1 MMTMR
6 NALLATCTALSLML
20 LTATTAAESL
30 SQWTPRPADWK
41 GAGVTDDS
49 ARAAF
54 RIDGKQQT
62 AALTQMC
69 RVVLN
74 LNELVYPD

>member
-1 MMTMR
+1 MR
-6 NALLATCTALSLML
+6 NALFASCTALSLML
-20 LTATTAAESL
+20 LTATNAAEAL

-41 GAGVTDDS
+41 GAVVTDDS

-54 RIDGKQQT
+54 RIDAKQQT

-74 LNELVYPD
+74 LNEFVYPD

>member
-1 MMTMR
+1 MTMR
-6 NALLATCTALSLML
+6 NALFASCTALSLIL
-20 LTATTAAESL
+20 LTATNA
-30 SQWTPRPADWK
+30 ADWN

-54 RIDGKQQT
+54 RIDAKQQT

-74 LNELVYPD
+74 LNEFVYPD